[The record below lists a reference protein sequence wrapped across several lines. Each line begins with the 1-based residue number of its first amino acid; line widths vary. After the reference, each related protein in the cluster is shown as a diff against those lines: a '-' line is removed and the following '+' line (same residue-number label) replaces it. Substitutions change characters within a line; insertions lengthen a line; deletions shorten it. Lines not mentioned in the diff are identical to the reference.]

1 MSSFCAWLS
10 CMTPWA
16 LTLPFFVLWSK
27 VRRGGPV
34 RGQARWQVDG
44 TKPMIR
50 RYTMLSYVHHHNI
63 PGAWNIVFTALD
75 NIEVLKV
82 SQNQKRYP
90 TTRVNHTLWVLGPCT
105 SIMLTVLCVY
115 HHAAY
120 ECMDAKDMPNIR
132 AVSS

>member
-1 MSSFCAWLS
+1 MIHIAKVDFSL
-10 CMTPWA
+10 
-16 LTLPFFVLWSK
+16 FVLWSK

-90 TTRVNHTLWVLGPCT
+90 TTRVNC
-105 SIMLTVLCVY
+105 
-115 HHAAY
+115 A
-120 ECMDAKDMPNIR
+120 
-132 AVSS
+132 

>member
-1 MSSFCAWLS
+1 MIHIAKVDFSL
-10 CMTPWA
+10 
-16 LTLPFFVLWSK
+16 FVLWSK

-44 TKPMIR
+44 AKPMIWR
-50 RYTMLSYVHHHNI
+50 FIMLSYVHHHNI

-90 TTRVNHTLWVLGPCT
+90 TIRVKRHLGGLGAG
-105 SIMLTVLCVY
+105 S
-115 HHAAY
+115 
-120 ECMDAKDMPNIR
+120 DR
-132 AVSS
+132 